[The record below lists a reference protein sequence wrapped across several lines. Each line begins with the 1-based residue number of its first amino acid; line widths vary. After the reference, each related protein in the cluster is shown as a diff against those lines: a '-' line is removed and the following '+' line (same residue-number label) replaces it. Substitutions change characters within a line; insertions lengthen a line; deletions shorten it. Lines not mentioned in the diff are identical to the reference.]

1 MFSVSCR
8 KSNSV
13 FDFFAKLNKRP
24 IVDVSWHDYGA
35 KDHGKAGIAQL
46 VEHLICNQGVPGSNP
61 GAGTII
67 IKDLAGNCQ
76 VLV

>member
-1 MFSVSCR
+1 M
-8 KSNSV
+8 

-67 IKDLAGNCQ
+67 IKDGLVRGN
-76 VLV
+76 LIEATTMSG